1 MTWATL
7 ACKTLECME
16 RCFEGLGGLTISPA
30 LCSMK
35 ARDKNQ
41 GARWLSQTYDGL
53 LLLKKKEEE
62 EVQDD
67 IFLLHTFLKLCWFV
81 DFWSVVFHFG
91 LAVSLL
97 CAGYKL
103 CVPNIFHT
111 FSTCKPL
118 WNHGNALM
126 YGRGYGGIVLWILL
140 LIQIAF
146 GFSFRA
152 NNSWTRWKGK
162 LF

>member
-1 MTWATL
+1 MGDTGVQDIGMYGTVLWGAWGPDNL
-7 ACKTLECME
+7 ACFVFNESPRQEPGSKMAFTNLWRSVAAQE
-16 RCFEGLGGLTISPA
+16 EGGGRGS
-30 LCSMK
+30 
-35 ARDKNQ
+35 
-41 GARWLSQTYDGL
+41 RWYFSAAYFFNLLS
-53 LLLKKKEEE
+53 
-62 EVQDD
+62 V
-67 IFLLHTFLKLCWFV
+67 V
-81 DFWSVVFHFG
+81 DFWSVVFHVFG
-91 LAVSLL
+91 LTIGLL

-103 CVPNIFHT
+103 CVPNTFHT

-126 YGRGYGGIVLWILL
+126 YGRGYGGIVLRILF

>member
-1 MTWATL
+1 MYTKGNSSKWYGIFGMVWYGMVIVCFGMVWDVAWYGLVWYGMAWATL

-67 IFLLHTFLKLCWFV
+67 IFLLHTFFKL
-81 DFWSVVFHFG
+81 
-91 LAVSLL
+91 A
-97 CAGYKL
+97 
-103 CVPNIFHT
+103 
-111 FSTCKPL
+111 FSC
-118 WNHGNALM
+118 
-126 YGRGYGGIVLWILL
+126 
-140 LIQIAF
+140 
-146 GFSFRA
+146 
-152 NNSWTRWKGK
+152 
-162 LF
+162 

>member
-67 IFLLHTFLKLCWFV
+67 IFLLHTFL
-81 DFWSVVFHFG
+81 
-91 LAVSLL
+91 
-97 CAGYKL
+97 
-103 CVPNIFHT
+103 
-111 FSTCKPL
+111 
-118 WNHGNALM
+118 
-126 YGRGYGGIVLWILL
+126 ILT
-140 LIQIAF
+140 ISIC
-146 GFSFRA
+146 
-152 NNSWTRWKGK
+152 
-162 LF
+162 